1 MGAKGGEEMALALF
15 EHNMSTNWAAAEFF
29 KSVERVSLSILA
41 LSRRLLSGASVNGVR
56 SGSEMR
62 TLL

>member
-15 EHNMSTNWAAAEFF
+15 EHNMSTNWAAAEYF
-29 KSVERVSLSILA
+29 KGVERVSLFILV
-41 LSRRLLSGASVNGVR
+41 LSRRLLSTNRVR
-56 SGSEMR
+56 SGSDSEMR